1 MSYVYATR
9 LSLTAARRQLGDL
22 QRRAFA
28 LRHAAGALDFDAA
41 TLAPPGNRAARARSV
56 CSHTS

>member
-9 LSLTAARRQLGDL
+9 LSLTAARRQLGNL

-41 TLAPPGNRAARARSV
+41 TFAPPGTVPPGRGA
-56 CSHTS
+56 